1 VRIVV
6 DTSVLFAGLYSRRG
20 ASHAVLR
27 GCLSGRWTPLVT
39 VPLAL
44 QYEDVMSRPELV
56 TGSGLTR
63 AELEAFLDGFLAVCD
78 PIGVHFLWRPNLPDE
93 EDNLVLEAAVAG
105 NADAIVT
112 HNVRDFRR
120 GQLRFDVPIL
130 TPAELLNME
139 DQP

>member
-1 VRIVV
+1 M

-27 GCLSGRWTPLVT
+27 GCLNGRWTPLVT

-44 QYEDVMSRPELV
+44 QYEDVMSRPGLV

-63 AELEAFLDGFLAVCD
+63 AELQAFLDGFLAVSD
-78 PIGVHFLWRPNLPDE
+78 PIEVHFLWRPNLADE
-93 EDNLVLEAAVAG
+93 GDNLVVEAAVAG

-112 HNVRDFRR
+112 HNVRDFRQ
-120 GQLRFDVPIL
+120 GQLRFGVPIL